1 MTTDEKKT
9 GIHTGIP
16 NPAKLHTMFVKAV
29 RMGVNEGSGA
39 GSILASLVEIYKDRS
54 DLKPWFPTKEAIQ
67 RFKDATKRDDATKFA
82 METPADIKEFLQ
94 KQGCAE
100 G

>member
-1 MTTDEKKT
+1 
-9 GIHTGIP
+9 
-16 NPAKLHTMFVKAV
+16 MFVKDV

-67 RFKDATKRDDATKFA
+67 KFKDATMYTHARAHART
-82 METPADIKEFLQ
+82 
-94 KQGCAE
+94 CAHLLD
-100 G
+100 GAVPS